1 MNKLQGKMMVVEGKE
16 AEVAHSASTLHQ
28 QVTQMEFDQ
37 ILIKISKLVSR
48 WLYNISYIL
57 PLWFISKKFTKEEM
71 ISPYI
76 HWYPKK
82 LLEGEKY
89 ESMKDSIWWYET
101 YLYALLTL

>member
-1 MNKLQGKMMVVEGKE
+1 
-16 AEVAHSASTLHQ
+16 
-28 QVTQMEFDQ
+28 
-37 ILIKISKLVSR
+37 
-48 WLYNISYIL
+48 
-57 PLWFISKKFTKEEM
+57 M

-89 ESMKDSIWWYET
+89 ESMKDSFWWYET